1 MLPKPSPCATRR
13 AVTLVGLTALFAT
26 PWSCLAADTPPAMQG
41 AASIAGKPKTL
52 HLVFINEELRAPG
65 LTTPERDETL
75 VDYKYHEISRY
86 FKERA
91 PLVFEANGLVGD
103 ATVVEPPAPDTP
115 LVLDFPVDDPVITL
129 APIRFSKQ
137 RKLLQVWA
145 VVTFAVTPFE
155 RQPASPPTGKIVK
168 HELGIRLGPD
178 PMLGILRMNRM
189 DAALV
194 DWMLTQTL
202 DIAASQGLLTLPQ
215 PKAVRPKT

>member
-1 MLPKPSPCATRR
+1 MLPKPSPCVTRR

-26 PWSCLAADTPPAMQG
+26 PWSCFAADAAPATQG
-41 AASIAGKPKTL
+41 ATSIAGKPKTL

-75 VDYKYHEISRY
+75 VDYKYYEITRY

-103 ATVVEPPAPDTP
+103 ATVVEPPAQDTP
-115 LVLDFPVDDPVITL
+115 LVLDFPIDDPVITL
-129 APIRFSKQ
+129 APVSFGKQ

-145 VVTFAVTPFE
+145 GVTFAVTPFE
-155 RQPASPPTGKIVK
+155 RQPAGPPTGKIVK
-168 HELGIRLGPD
+168 HQLGIRLGPD
-178 PMLGILRMNRM
+178 PVLGILRINRM
-189 DAALV
+189 DASLV
-194 DWMLTQTL
+194 DWMLTQAL

-215 PKAVRPKT
+215 AKAVKPKA